1 NSLVDTPTIYSF
13 FTDLLK
19 TYSQKFAQSKSLNL
33 SPLPL
38 KFESFYSDPQTGNG
52 YGAMGRCFPETIIYP
67 TKQKQINLEI
77 NQLYLLNKFGHD
89 KYFASYPQG
98 DYFYL
103 DISFE
108 KMLKTCSHELAH
120 YFQLVKHEKTSC
132 ESDLKLGNGKYDEE
146 LAKEQKE

>member
-1 NSLVDTPTIYSF
+1 MNEKNIYGYSANSAKKKKKKKKLNKKKRKKKIKKIIKLIKIIFLYYIYF
-13 FTDLLK
+13 N
-19 TYSQKFAQSKSLNL
+19 KF
-33 SPLPL
+33 
-38 KFESFYSDPQTGNG
+38 
-52 YGAMGRCFPETIIYP
+52 
-67 TKQKQINLEI
+67 
-77 NQLYLLNKFGHD
+77 NQLYLFNKFGHD
-89 KYFASYPQG
+89 KYFTSYHQG